1 MGFNLQFFP
10 MSDLEDD
17 IYLVNVQ
24 RHTLFEE
31 SFMIQIHS
39 LQHYK
44 EHEPVEHLR
53 PLATNFQTTDALARF
68 CHSCFLP
75 WPQVQ
80 TFTTSVWGIE
90 F

>member
-1 MGFNLQFFP
+1 

-31 SFMIQIHS
+31 SFMIQINS

-80 TFTTSVWGIE
+80 TFTTSV
-90 F
+90 

>member
-17 IYLVNVQ
+17 IYLLNVQ

-31 SFMIQIHS
+31 SFIIQIHS

-44 EHEPVEHLR
+44 EHEPVEH
-53 PLATNFQTTDALARF
+53 
-68 CHSCFLP
+68 
-75 WPQVQ
+75 
-80 TFTTSVWGIE
+80 
-90 F
+90 